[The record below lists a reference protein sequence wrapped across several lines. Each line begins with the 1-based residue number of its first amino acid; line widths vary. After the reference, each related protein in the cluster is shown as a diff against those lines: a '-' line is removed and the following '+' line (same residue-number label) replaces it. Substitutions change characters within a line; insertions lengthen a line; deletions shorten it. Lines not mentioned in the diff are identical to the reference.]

1 MLHLAV
7 VGWRRAD
14 GSVHYWM
21 LGEGVGQVESGL
33 VLKTEKGYY
42 QIVSQVAR

>member
-1 MLHLAV
+1 MFHLTV
-7 VGWRRAD
+7 EGGRCAD

-33 VLKTEKGYY
+33 MLKTMKEYY
-42 QIVSQVAR
+42 QKVSQITR

>member
-1 MLHLAV
+1 MFHLTV
-7 VGWRRAD
+7 EGGRCAD

-33 VLKTEKGYY
+33 MLKTMKESC